1 MYQIILIL
9 MHMVTL
15 DKNKKMTQGSGKT
28 VFGEL
33 KIHDF
38 SPLLSLKSLKTHLKV
53 M

>member
-1 MYQIILIL
+1 

-15 DKNKKMTQGSGKT
+15 DKNKKMSGIQEEN

-38 SPLLSLKSLKTHLKV
+38 SRFLSPNSLKTHLKD

>member
-1 MYQIILIL
+1 MQ

-15 DKNKKMTQGSGKT
+15 DKKKKITHESRKKI

-38 SPLLSLKSLKTHLKV
+38 SPFLSLKALKAHLKV

>member
-1 MYQIILIL
+1 MQ

-15 DKNKKMTQGSGKT
+15 DKNKKMTKGSGKT

-33 KIHDF
+33 KINDF
-38 SPLLSLKSLKTHLKV
+38 SPFLSLKSLKTHLKV